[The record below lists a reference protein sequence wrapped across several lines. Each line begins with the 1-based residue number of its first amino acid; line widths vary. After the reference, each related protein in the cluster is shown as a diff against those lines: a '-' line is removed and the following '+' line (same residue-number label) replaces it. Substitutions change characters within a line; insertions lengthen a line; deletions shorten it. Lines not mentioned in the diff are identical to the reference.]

1 VVFVVHVHGGMSDV
15 EPGEVKEA
23 LHGITK
29 AMQSLA
35 VDHATL
41 RGTIDSV
48 QQNIN
53 HLKET
58 LVDARR
64 ETTASILV
72 LTGKVDGVMGAVP
85 ELQRRVSLL
94 EKVVLGACGIILIA
108 VITAWVKGAVI
119 IPGITTGGAQVTV
132 DHAKP

>member
-1 VVFVVHVHGGMSDV
+1 MSSVD
-15 EPGEVKEA
+15 PAEVKEA
-23 LHGITK
+23 LHGISKT
-29 AMQSLA
+29 MQSLA

-64 ETTASILV
+64 ETSASILA
-72 LTGKVDGVMGAVP
+72 LSGKVDGVMGAVP
-85 ELQRRVSLL
+85 ELQRRVGFL
-94 EKVVLGACGIILIA
+94 EKIVLGACGLILIA
-108 VITAWVKGAVI
+108 VLTAWVKGAVI

-132 DHAKP
+132 DKTKP